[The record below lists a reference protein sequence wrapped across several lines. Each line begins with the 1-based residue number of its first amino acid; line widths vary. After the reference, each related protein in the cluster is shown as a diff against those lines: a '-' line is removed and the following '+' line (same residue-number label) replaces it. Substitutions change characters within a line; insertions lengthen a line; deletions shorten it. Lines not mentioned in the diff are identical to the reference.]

1 MAKKMSH
8 SIVFT
13 LALVFITGI
22 IGIALLLSLVLI
34 SNFHSLT
41 QREIESKT
49 RASIDQMKES
59 ISGLFDQHA
68 GLLSHAAAG
77 IAGYAAREGSET
89 GALSYDVVSRAEME
103 AYLKRIGDTMPDISF
118 IYYGSNI

>member
-1 MAKKMSH
+1 MVKNMRH

-13 LALVFITGI
+13 LAVVFITGI
-22 IGIALLLSLVLI
+22 IGIALLLSLVFI

-68 GLLSHAAAG
+68 GLLSHAAA
-77 IAGYAAREGSET
+77 
-89 GALSYDVVSRAEME
+89 VSDC
-103 AYLKRIGDTMPDISF
+103 GP
-118 IYYGSNI
+118 